1 MSIYESLQN
10 WNFPKDLI
18 YGFCQK
24 LKSLLKLFL
33 FLQNKFLFVDIL
45 GSEKA
50 ILYERKVVFWIVEKV
65 YIFRRG

>member
-18 YGFCQK
+18 FVK
-24 LKSLLKLFL
+24 NWKSLWKLFL
-33 FLQNKFLFVDIL
+33 VLQNKFLFGDIL

-50 ILYERKVVFWIVEKV
+50 IL
-65 YIFRRG
+65 